1 MSWPINTNTQTM
13 KPSICPEWRCWRF
26 AVGESGKG
34 AKELLESCGM
44 GEAVRESSL
53 DDRLI
58 DTLSDSAHAIGFR
71 LLLPLL
77 LSPFTIIYI
86 TRSSQSVSDALIVAE
101 MVLIG
106 GPRV

>member
-13 KPSICPEWRCWRF
+13 KPSICPKWRCWLF

-71 LLLPLL
+71 L
-77 LSPFTIIYI
+77 
-86 TRSSQSVSDALIVAE
+86 SVSDALIVAE

>member
-1 MSWPINTNTQTM
+1 
-13 KPSICPEWRCWRF
+13 
-26 AVGESGKG
+26 
-34 AKELLESCGM
+34 M
-44 GEAVRESSL
+44 GEAGRESSL

-77 LSPFTIIYI
+77 LPPFTIIYI
-86 TRSSQSVSDALIVAE
+86 TRSLQYRSLIIFFYNCFVFVLFCFFFVFGRSVSDALIVVEIA
-101 MVLIG
+101 LIG